1 MARPKSDDRK
11 TSAELGAEIEE
22 LSRVIARK
30 QKLCAAAERR
40 EKAEAEQIRAAEE
53 AEFNRKFVAKAREVH
68 WGDCANAGQTVYE
81 TIRRLI
87 RPEAS
92 PRPEQTGQ
100 AKGSLMGPYMEQLG
114 FKTEK

>member
-1 MARPKSDDRK
+1 M
-11 TSAELGAEIEE
+11 
-22 LSRVIARK
+22 SRVIARK

-40 EKAEAEQIRAAEE
+40 ERAEAEQARAAEE
-53 AEFNRKFVAKAREVH
+53 AQFNREFVVKAKEIH
-68 WGDCANAGQTVYE
+68 WCDHANAGQTVYE

-87 RPEAS
+87 RPAAS
-92 PRPEQTGQ
+92 PNPEQTAENTEQ